1 MHKEHKSGGN
11 YGKFGFFFFFLKGNI
26 ADKWMEN
33 TESSQPS
40 KKVFLRLI
48 PSFNV
53 SEKVPGE

>member
-11 YGKFGFFFFFLKGNI
+11 YGKFGFFFFLKGNI